1 MKTSNKVILLTF
13 VFLFGMLV
21 FYNLA
26 LKASYDRGEY
36 KNVFADYTKLNYKD
50 FDKVL
55 IKTSR
60 EFNVEI
66 RRSDTFDVRVCNYLK
81 DQLKVSQSGKQLQL
95 EFDSDKDFI
104 WRNADVVIS
113 LPLLEE
119 VATATSSS
127 GGAAEGSAD
136 NWTNAVKI
144 KGFDQADL
152 TVSQAEKSEIQLKN
166 NKIRR
171 LRASLSG
178 QPLTTHL
185 LVDGS
190 NKVDSSYIIVK
201 GMNTLSLTDIYIP
214 GKYSFSDSAVL
225 NLSGGALKML
235 HK

>member
-1 MKTSNKVILLTF
+1 MKTSNKIILLTI

-21 FYNLA
+21 FYNLG

-36 KNVFADYTKLNYKD
+36 KNVFADYTKLNYKN

-55 IKTSR
+55 IKTSH

-66 RRSDTFDVRVCNYLK
+66 RRSDTFDVRASNYVK
-81 DQLKVSQSGKQLQL
+81 DQIKVGQSGRQLQL

-104 WRNADVVIS
+104 WRKTGVVIS
-113 LPLLEE
+113 LPVLEE
-119 VATATSSS
+119 VTTASSS
-127 GGAAEGSAD
+127 SSEPEDRPGG
-136 NWTNAVKI
+136 NWTNFVEI
-144 KGFDQADL
+144 KGFDQSDL
-152 TVSQAEKSEIQLKN
+152 IISQIEKSEIQLKN

-178 QPLTTHL
+178 KQLTTHL

-190 NKVDSSYIIVK
+190 NKIDSSYITVK

-225 NLSGGALKML
+225 NLTGGALKML
-235 HK
+235 RK